1 MGLAGAGPRLR
12 LGTRVAAMTLLA
24 LVAVEAL
31 NAVVFVIIPP
41 RVLRLYSA
49 HWLIAKSEEAAF
61 AIFQA
66 DAKARDILS
75 GRFGADNNLHIRW
88 QRTWDADAPEPDR
101 FLRPFL
107 ERARMTIESD
117 LKGKARRVTVKG
129 GVQLRGNIFHV
140 DVLPQPPDFLSQLA
154 LGPLRP
160 EEADLPLVGPFEFAV
175 QGLDGSWVIIEPQG
189 MPGYWARVLPWFV
202 TLLGVAAM
210 ISLFSAITAKR
221 SLRPLE
227 RLAEAAGNFG
237 RTRRAAPIDPAG
249 LREFE
254 VIARAMNEMQERIK
268 QFIDER
274 THMLAAMSHDLR
286 TSLTGLRL
294 DAEELANSEA
304 KDRIIA
310 GMGEM
315 ERMISATLAF
325 AGDDLRGE
333 PTQMIDLAAL
343 LISLCDSF
351 SDRNCSA
358 SYSGPDHLFAMCQ
371 PVAIKRAFTNL
382 IDNAIKYGGC
392 ARVQLAHSGS
402 WAEISITDDGP
413 GIPPDKADLAF
424 QPFRRLDTSRNR
436 ETGGV
441 GLGLAIARDIV
452 QSHGGEIRLGVP
464 PRGRGLEVLISL
476 PLPFSKD
483 A

>member
-1 MGLAGAGPRLR
+1 MRLAGAGPRLR
-12 LGTRVAAMTLLA
+12 LGTRIAAMTLLA

-31 NAVVFVIIPP
+31 NAVVFVLIPA
-41 RVLRLYSA
+41 RVLRVYSA
-49 HWLIAKSEEAAF
+49 HWLIAKSEEAAL

-66 DAKARDILS
+66 DAKARDSLS
-75 GRFGADNNLHIRW
+75 ARFGANNNLQIRW
-88 QRTWDADAPEPDR
+88 QQSWDADAPESR
-101 FLRPFL
+101 QFLRPFL
-107 ERARMTIESD
+107 ERVRMAMERD
-117 LKGKARRVTVKG
+117 LKGKAGKVAVKG
-129 GVQLRGNIFHV
+129 GLQLRGNIFHV
-140 DVLPQPPDFLSQLA
+140 DLLPQPPDFISR
-154 LGPLRP
+154 LGLGALRP
-160 EEADLPLVGPFEFAV
+160 EEADLPLVGPFQFAV

-189 MPGYWARVLPWFV
+189 MPSYWARVIPWFV

-227 RLAEAAGNFG
+227 RLAEAAENFG
-237 RTRRAAPIDPAG
+237 RTRQAAPIDPAG

-254 VIARAMNEMQERIK
+254 VIARAMNEMQARIK
-268 QFIDER
+268 HFIDER

-286 TSLTGLRL
+286 TNLTGLRL
-294 DAEELANSEA
+294 DAEELAEGEA
-304 KDRIIA
+304 KDRLIA
-310 GMGEM
+310 GMEEM

-325 AGDDLRGE
+325 AGDDLKGE

-343 LISLCDSF
+343 LISVCDGF

-371 PVAIKRAFTNL
+371 PMAIKRAFTNL

-392 ARVQLAHSGS
+392 ARVRLARSGDR
-402 WAEISITDDGP
+402 AAISIADDGP
-413 GIPPDKADLAF
+413 GIPPDKADVAF

-441 GLGLAIARDIV
+441 GLGLTIARDIV
-452 QSHGGEIRLGVP
+452 QSHGGAIDLGVP
-464 PRGRGLEVLISL
+464 PQGSGLEVQISL
-476 PLPFSKD
+476 PLPSSSGT
-483 A
+483 